1 MFSNVIPMSP
11 NDQIHFIQFSRTKI
25 VEITTFD
32 MLFDAKVCKS
42 RAKIFCCESLMS
54 ISLVSITNCAQ
65 IHFESRAGLR
75 VSRCEFRCTVNV
87 SHATR
92 EKKIRQEMK
101 CVNRRA

>member
-42 RAKIFCCESLMS
+42 RTKIFCC
-54 ISLVSITNCAQ
+54 
-65 IHFESRAGLR
+65 
-75 VSRCEFRCTVNV
+75 
-87 SHATR
+87 
-92 EKKIRQEMK
+92 
-101 CVNRRA
+101 

>member
-32 MLFDAKVCKS
+32 MLFDERFVNLVPKS
-42 RAKIFCCESLMS
+42 FVVESFIS
-54 ISLVSITNCAQ
+54 ISLVAITNCAQ
-65 IHFESRAGLR
+65 IQFESRAGLR

-92 EKKIRQEMK
+92 DKKIRQEMK